1 MYDDN
6 TNDPVFL
13 SYVNSAVAYANA
25 TALFGS
31 GLGAFQTTI
40 QGQMNTFAPDGS
52 TDPTVVAGYKAIY
65 DTTVN
70 KILTS
75 PIGQIELLFA
85 NNADG
90 AIRITAALQHPF
102 SQGRIHIT
110 SSDPMDYPIIDPNY
124 LNHPAGAL
132 SPPAC

>member
-1 MYDDN
+1 
-6 TNDPVFL
+6 VFL
-13 SYVNSAVAYANA
+13 SYVNSAVAYANS
-25 TALFGS
+25 TALFGT
-31 GLGAFQTTI
+31 GLGALQASILAQADGF
-40 QGQMNTFAPDGS
+40 NPDGS
-52 TDPTVVAGYKAIY
+52 SDETVIAGYKAIY

-90 AIRITAALQHPF
+90 SIRITAALQHPF
-102 SQGRIHIT
+102 SQGRIYIT

-124 LNHPAGAL
+124 LSHPAGTFLPTAHSFL
-132 SPPAC
+132 I